1 MHPEPFSDI
10 DGSWAVVIPILT
22 LAFGAILLFAGRKL
36 QGLVVGL
43 MGFATAFPFGV
54 PIAMGI
60 AQTTGASFHTGLVAF
75 SCIVAGMVGLVLALT
90 MERVLVF
97 VVGFMAGWM
106 VAVLDTGG
114 PFFEPGPE
122 RFVFGFVGAAA
133 LLMLFLFGRS
143 VYGAAVGAALS
154 ANGILLLVGETWSG
168 FPDPEVFI
176 PLTLFLFALGLSYQL
191 ITGWQDGREVRQ
203 AEKRARKET
212 RARRPREE
220 TLAFTPTGPPRRG
233 STFDHVRRAT
243 HASFAPATRA
253 AAAPASAPTTEAASA
268 PPTPVAPTAPAAQLA
283 PYPYPPVVVNNNI
296 NITPG
301 SVGTGNGEKEKGWGL
316 EAIRRQREP
325 TTS

>member
-10 DGSWAVVIPILT
+10 NGSWAVVIPILT

-36 QGLVVGL
+36 HGLVVGL

-60 AQTTGASFHTGLVAF
+60 AQTTDTSFHAGLVAF

-106 VAVLDTGG
+106 VAVLDMGG

-122 RFVFGFVGAAA
+122 RFVFGIVGGAA
-133 LLMLFLFGRS
+133 LLLLFLFGRS
-143 VYGAAVGAALS
+143 VYAAAVGAALF

-176 PLTLFLFALGLSYQL
+176 PLTLLLFAIGLSYQL
-191 ITGWQDGREVRQ
+191 ITGWKDNRHARQ
-203 AEKRARKET
+203 AEKRARKEM
-212 RARRPREE
+212 RKEVRKGLPREE
-220 TLAFTPTGPPRRG
+220 PLAFTPTGPPRRS
-233 STFDHVRRAT
+233 STFDHVRQAAQAPPS
-243 HASFAPATRA
+243 HPVPFAPPV
-253 AAAPASAPTTEAASA
+253 PASAA
-268 PPTPVAPTAPAAQLA
+268 PPA

-301 SVGTGNGEKEKGWGL
+301 PGWNVPTGDDDKEKGWGL

-325 TTS
+325 TTT